1 MNRPTR
7 LLISAGLLLL
17 GACAALGG
25 KQGSFAIYA
34 PRLDLPAAHE
44 SAPGRSAIAWQ
55 LLVDTPRTSAALDTT
70 RIAVMPR
77 PGVLEVYPGAR
88 WRDTAPAMLR
98 SLVVQAF
105 DHDGRIGGVSATDSG
120 LNGDYSLGIE
130 LRDFQVELAGDS
142 ASAAIRLTA
151 KLFDRRSNRIVA
163 SQAFNGE
170 VPAAGSDIASA
181 VAAFEQALNQLL
193 PKIVDWT
200 VRSGEAH
207 QPPPAST
214 AKSANDARP

>member
-1 MNRPTR
+1 MNRLTR
-7 LLISAGLLLL
+7 LLMPAGFLLL
-17 GACAALGG
+17 GACAALSG
-25 KQGSFAIYA
+25 KHGSFTIYT
-34 PRLDLPAAHE
+34 PRLDLPTTQDSVPA
-44 SAPGRSAIAWQ
+44 SPRIAWQ
-55 LLVDTPRTSAALDTT
+55 LLIDAPRASAALDST

-77 PGVLEVYPGAR
+77 PGVLEVYPDAR
-88 WRDTAPAMLR
+88 WRDTAPTMLR

-120 LNGDYSLGIE
+120 LNGDYSLSIE

-163 SQAFNGE
+163 SQAFDE
-170 VPAAGSDIASA
+170 VVPAAGSDIASA

-200 VRSGEAH
+200 VRAGEDNEHRPATGEARE
-207 QPPPAST
+207 A
-214 AKSANDARP
+214 ADGM